1 MGDFNVHYFFRDR
14 KMTKDSKLVD
24 MANPDAEIQARY
36 FASMLGL
43 SVERLSQLIK
53 SDVIHKNARGR
64 YTINCVTEY
73 VAWIRAKAMSRNSQS
88 LVGDANDERAR
99 LLKAQADHKE
109 IEVDSLKGNVID
121 AEIVQEAWSMIV
133 ANSKAKLLGIPSK
146 TAHRLIACDNYAQAE
161 ELLTEQIEIAL
172 SELANGK
179 VTNQTRYQQDDESVE
194 STA

>member
-1 MGDFNVHYFFRDR
+1 
-14 KMTKDSKLVD
+14 MTKDSKLVD
-24 MANPDAEIQARY
+24 MANPDSEIQARY

-88 LVGDANDERAR
+88 LVGDANTERAR

-109 IEVDSLKGNVID
+109 IEVDELKGNMID
-121 AEIVQEAWSMIV
+121 ADIVQDTWAMIV
-133 ANSKAKLLGIPSK
+133 TNSKAKLLGIPSK
-146 TAHRLIACDNYAQAE
+146 TAHRLIACDTYAQAE

-172 SELANGK
+172 SELANGI
-179 VTNQTRYQQDDESVE
+179 TNKTRTHQDDESVE